1 MRCMPPQPALC
12 ARKACA
18 VAELDV
24 RQIMEILPHRY
35 PFLLIDRILELEPG
49 VRALGYKN
57 ITFNEPVF
65 TGHFPGNPLLPG
77 VYMIEAMAQLGGTV
91 VLEPGEFSR
100 KTPYLA
106 GIDNCKFRRPVVPG
120 DRLMM
125 EVTLEKH
132 RRNIGWVY
140 AEAKVDDEFVCSAKL
155 MFSISA
161 NPRMLGADAAVLHA

>member
-1 MRCMPPQPALC
+1 M
-12 ARKACA
+12 
-18 VAELDV
+18 AELDI

-35 PFLLIDRILELEPG
+35 PLLLVDRIVELEPG

-65 TGHFPGNPLLPG
+65 TGHFPGNPLFPG
-77 VYMIEAMAQLGGTV
+77 VYMIEAMAQLGGAV

-106 GIDNCKFRRPVVPG
+106 GIDKAKFRRPVVPG

-125 EVTLEKH
+125 EVRLVKH
-132 RRNIGWVY
+132 KRNIGWVV
-140 AEAKVDDEFVCSAKL
+140 AEAKVEGQLACSAEL
-155 MFSISA
+155 MFSIA
-161 NPRMLGADAAVLHA
+161 ADPRSFMLDATVLHA